1 MCACRLT
8 SISVVALVSIQPSCE
23 TKRTADSEGA
33 HLALCRADT
42 STRACGRQV
51 PIDVYSSLAQKA
63 DSKVYIAELWSFS
76 YWSTQVLTWLLIP
89 LLQGYVDSG
98 AFTVA
103 AR

>member
-1 MCACRLT
+1 M
-8 SISVVALVSIQPSCE
+8 
-23 TKRTADSEGA
+23 
-33 HLALCRADT
+33 
-42 STRACGRQV
+42 
-51 PIDVYSSLAQKA
+51 PIDVYSAVAHEA

>member
-1 MCACRLT
+1 MALGTAHSST
-8 SISVVALVSIQPSCE
+8 S
-23 TKRTADSEGA
+23 D
-33 HLALCRADT
+33 
-42 STRACGRQV
+42 CGRQV

-63 DSKVYIAELWSFS
+63 DSKVYIAELWTFS